1 MAWREEERERGR
13 EKGRVRECVRQRT
26 PGRSNAGW
34 TDGYMCVC
42 VCVCVCVTV
51 TDVHP
56 ILRGTKSHLV
66 LMPSHIY
73 DLPCVDSDAYP

>member
-1 MAWREEERERGR
+1 VCESVCGKGPPEEVMPVGR
-13 EKGRVRECVRQRT
+13 
-26 PGRSNAGW
+26 
-34 TDGYMCVC
+34 TDMC